1 MLPDENRG
9 NHHIYLEALDESGQR
24 VQGPCGWAGW
34 SWEGRRADEPANPV
48 PLDKPD
54 SEPAGNIAMFK
65 GQIVSI
71 WMNGLAGDATDKS
84 DRLENI
90 HTNHPDEPLP
100 DGELWNTIG
109 HHSFL

>member
-1 MLPDENRG
+1 
-9 NHHIYLEALDESGQR
+9 
-24 VQGPCGWAGW
+24 
-34 SWEGRRADEPANPV
+34 V

-65 GQIVSI
+65 GQIVSV

-109 HHSFL
+109 HHSFYVIFQRTRKT